1 MWAPSD
7 QSVLNRLG
15 RPAKQLQHVSAYCLG
30 FFKIRK
36 CFSFLLQELQC
47 GLLTVGTCV
56 SALHLQYDQKYI
68 HSFFCLYW
76 ALATSF
82 AQRDNVVSTKVID
95 CGLSFKNIYII
106 GLALPQSKLA
116 SN

>member
-56 SALHLQYDQKYI
+56 STLHLQYDQKYI
-68 HSFFCLYW
+68 VYF
-76 ALATSF
+76 
-82 AQRDNVVSTKVID
+82 VST
-95 CGLSFKNIYII
+95 GHSRHLLRNATMS
-106 GLALPQSKLA
+106 
-116 SN
+116 